1 MTETGVDV
9 EHSLRWTASHC
20 APCAVA
26 LALRN
31 EVSIGA
37 DVSSSRDTIEHVINS
52 TMQAYNRLLMPCCRR
67 RRAGPSALMQLS
79 HTVPPPRLLLV

>member
-1 MTETGVDV
+1 MRQVLMW
-9 EHSLRWTASHC
+9 STAYAGQHRI
-20 APCAVA
+20 AD
-26 LALRN
+26 LALLHLPLGTRS
-31 EVSIGA
+31 SIGA
-37 DVSSSRDTIEHVINS
+37 DVSSSRDTIEHATNS